1 MIEKLLCKN
10 LSTIS
15 AKSRSLRKLVLL
27 ENLLLEKLD
36 NLQLK
41 LNRNRLKQL
50 KSTNKKTSKT
60 SLKFK
65 KKTTRPRRSAL
76 IKLMLQT
83 TLIAA
88 LLYLLLNYLTK

>member
-1 MIEKLLCKN
+1 
-10 LSTIS
+10 
-15 AKSRSLRKLVLL
+15 
-27 ENLLLEKLD
+27 LLEKSA
-36 NLQLK
+36 NLQLR

-50 KSTNKKTSKT
+50 KSPNKKTSKT

-65 KKTTRPRRSAL
+65 VKTTRPKNNAL
-76 IKLMLQT
+76 IKLMLPT

>member
-1 MIEKLLCKN
+1 M
-10 LSTIS
+10 
-15 AKSRSLRKLVLL
+15 
-27 ENLLLEKLD
+27 LEKSA
-36 NLQLK
+36 NLQLR

-50 KSTNKKTSKT
+50 KSPNKKTSKT

-65 KKTTRPRRSAL
+65 VKTTRLKTNAL

-88 LLYLLLNYLTK
+88 LLYLLLNYLMK

>member
-1 MIEKLLCKN
+1 M
-10 LSTIS
+10 
-15 AKSRSLRKLVLL
+15 
-27 ENLLLEKLD
+27 LEKSA
-36 NLQLK
+36 NLQLRLK
-41 LNRNRLKQL
+41 RNRLKQL
-50 KSTNKKTSKT
+50 KSPNKKTSKT

-65 KKTTRPRRSAL
+65 VKTTRPKRNAL